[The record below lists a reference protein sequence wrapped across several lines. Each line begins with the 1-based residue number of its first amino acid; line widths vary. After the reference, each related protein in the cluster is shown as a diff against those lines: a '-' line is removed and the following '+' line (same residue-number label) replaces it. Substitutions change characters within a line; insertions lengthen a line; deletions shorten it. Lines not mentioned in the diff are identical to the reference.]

1 MDSGMFR
8 AAQLAAV
15 EALKLDD
22 NWYAA
27 LNDMYRERKEI
38 AYQIMEDLGCS
49 YELNQA
55 GLFVWGKVPSTY
67 KDGYALCD
75 DLLYHSDVFVAPG
88 GIFGSQGD
96 QYIRIS
102 ICIGVDQLEEARQ
115 RIGSLMK
122 ANNPVS

>member
-1 MDSGMFR
+1 GWRIGAIVGHEKFLNEIIKFKSNMDSGMFR

-22 NWYAA
+22 KWYAA
-27 LNDMYRERKEI
+27 LNDVYRKRKEI

-49 YELNQA
+49 YEINQA
-55 GLFVWGKVPSTY
+55 GLFVWGKVPSSY

-88 GIFGSQGD
+88 GIFGTQ
-96 QYIRIS
+96 
-102 ICIGVDQLEEARQ
+102 
-115 RIGSLMK
+115 
-122 ANNPVS
+122 